1 MKLDETQGNVIRGEA
16 EPRLDTRHQNGPR
29 PSDVEPPSAA
39 RNTGAKDLLKRMRQ
53 QSDGLSA
60 SMHSI
65 AEFLLREGSGIANLG
80 MGQVATLSYS
90 SKATL
95 VRYARQLGYDGWK
108 SFRADFIE
116 QARLEERRSMGGA
129 KVDLNYPFG
138 AGADANAIAQSIVDI
153 RRVAHDIVLGSL
165 DTQLVDTA
173 AELVLCA
180 HRLVFL
186 GNPPNRQY
194 GELFAYN
201 LNNIG
206 VECRVPHNETRDQE
220 LRQLGGRDCVI
231 VSSYSGNLSRDLGD
245 PVRMARTRGVPLIAI
260 TGAGSPL
267 TNICTIA
274 LEYPPLEHYY
284 TKIGGFYSCE
294 CTALILDLLYC
305 VCYRG
310 NYENN
315 KRGRANL
322 GEALART
329 TSVADEL
336 AG

>member
-1 MKLDETQGNVIRGEA
+1 MKLGETQNSPTKGEA
-16 EPRLDTRHQNGPR
+16 EPRLDTRGQNGPR
-29 PSDVEPPSAA
+29 PSGVEPASAA
-39 RNTGAKDLLKRMRQ
+39 RNLGAKDLLKRMRQ
-53 QSDGLSA
+53 QSDSLSA

-80 MGQVATLSYS
+80 MGQVAALSYS

-116 QARLEERRSMGGA
+116 QARLEEKRSMGGT
-129 KVDLNYPFG
+129 KVDLNYPFD
-138 AGADANAIAQSIVDI
+138 AGEDTSAIAQSIVDI
-153 RRVAHDIVLGSL
+153 RRAAHDIVLGNL

-173 AELVLCA
+173 ADLLLDA
-180 HRLVFL
+180 RRLVFL

-201 LNNIG
+201 LYNIG

-231 VSSYSGNLSRDLGD
+231 VSSYSGNLSRDLGS
-245 PVRMARTRGVPLIAI
+245 PVHMVRNLGVPLIAI

-267 TNICTIA
+267 SNICTIA

-305 VCYRG
+305 SCYRR
-310 NYENN
+310 NYESN
-315 KRGRANL
+315 KRGRVNL
-322 GEALART
+322 SETLARST
-329 TSVADEL
+329 NVADEL